1 MPLRKDSRS
10 KALLAGAGLV
20 AALAMTPSAASAA
33 SWTSWVPSKTVKTA
47 PAPTPTTSTTPPP
60 TTTTSTPPAS
70 TATSSSTPAPAPAP
84 APTVSGADTSGCVE
98 QPTVKAYSRFGDD
111 ADYAPAPGA
120 TFEQGQAGWTFSKK
134 AFPWDEGKVASIVK
148 GNDGNNIVAGA
159 NALQLTQD
167 SYAISPKFC
176 VDESHPHFRFS
187 FKVTGWASKF
197 DVLITYRDLAGTL
210 TEAQFVSS
218 SSMQIFPGNWQISPA
233 SPLATNIPLVSGGK
247 AASVQVYAK
256 VANGTVQFDNFMVDP
271 YRRR

>member
-1 MPLRKDSRS
+1 MPLRKDSGS
-10 KALLAGAGLV
+10 KTLLTGAAVV
-20 AALAMTPSAASAA
+20 AALALAPSAASAA
-33 SWTSWVPSKTVKTA
+33 SWTSWIPSKTVQTA
-47 PAPTPTTSTTPPP
+47 PAPTTTTTSTTP
-60 TTTTSTPPAS
+60 TTTSTTSTSTTS
-70 TATSSSTPAPAPAP
+70 TATSTSTPAP
-84 APTVSGADTSGCVE
+84 APTVSGADPTGCVE

-111 ADYAPAPGA
+111 GDYAPAPGA

-134 AFPWDEGKVASIVK
+134 TWPWDEGKVASIVK

-233 SPLATNIPLVSGGK
+233 SPLATNIPLVTGGK